1 MMDQNAVAVPAVD
14 QARMERL
21 GIRMGEQFDQY
32 KKDRRETEQ
41 QWLRNLR
48 QVKGV
53 YDPEIANVIPDD
65 QSTAYPKITRT
76 KVIGTVARLMEMLF
90 PQTEKNWG
98 IAPSP
103 LPNLSESDL
112 QIVLDGLAAPGEDGQ
127 PAPEPTTQ
135 QIEEAVFK
143 YAKLKSERMSK
154 EIDDQLVEL
163 DYITLARR
171 IIFSGVQYSIGILKG
186 PMVKHREGR
195 TWVKDPLTRRLTAKT
210 VKKLMP
216 FYEAVSVWD
225 WYPDMSAKDFEQ
237 MDGSYQRHI
246 MSRNQFA
253 ELAKRPDFKADT
265 IKKWLRDNTAGNYKE
280 LDWET
285 ELRIKADRK
294 NLTDLAG
301 RKYEVWEWWGFVSGH
316 DLKACGVPVPDD
328 QLDMELEA
336 NLWGIGKILIKHKLN
351 PFDEKIRPFHVFVYE
366 EDDIN
371 LTGNGLPQT
380 VRDSQM
386 AIGEA
391 ARMLLDNAS
400 VVCGDMVEINIDLLS
415 PGQSLDIHARKAWL
429 REGTGS
435 EAGLPAVRP
444 LQLNSH
450 INELTGII
458 NLFMGFADME
468 TALPPPAMGDPTKGG
483 SEALRT
489 TGGMSM
495 LMGAAALPI
504 RDTVRNFD
512 KFTVSFIG
520 SLYYWNMEFNDNE
533 DIKGDYQVVARGST
547 SLIAKEVR
555 ATSLDQFSM
564 TLTEDERMHVS
575 TRKLLEERMKSRD
588 IPLDVLDDV
597 KTVEARQT
605 QKAQIQQQLADEQ
618 SRKLDAEAK
627 KLVSAAFKDVAQ
639 AVAAQTG
646 ANVETFN
653 AIVEGVT
660 SANKAQLETG
670 AAEREAS
677 GVPITA
683 RAGAA
688 GAAPAGRGGA

>member
-14 QARMERL
+14 QAKMEKL
-21 GIRMGEQFDQY
+21 GVRMGDQFEQY
-32 KKDRRETEQ
+32 KKDRREAEQ

-53 YDPEIANVIPDD
+53 YDPEIADLIPDD

-90 PQTEKNWG
+90 PQTEKNWA

-103 LPNLSESDL
+103 LPNLSEPDL
-112 QIVLDGLAAPGEDGQ
+112 QVVLDGLTAPGEDGQ
-127 PAPEPTTQ
+127 TPPDPATP

-154 EIDDQLVEL
+154 EIDDQLIEL
-163 DYITLARR
+163 DYITLARK

-186 PMVKHREGR
+186 PMVKQREGR
-195 TWVKDPLTRRLTAKT
+195 TWKKNAITARLEAIT

-225 WYPDMSAKDFEQ
+225 WYPDISAKEFEQ

-253 ELAKRPDFKADT
+253 ELGKRPDFKADV
-265 IKKWLRDNTAGNYKE
+265 IKKWLRDNTVGNYKE

-285 ELRIKADRK
+285 ELRVKADRK

-301 RKYEVWEWWGFVSGH
+301 RKYEIWEWWGFVSGH
-316 DLKACGVPVPDD
+316 DLKACGVPIPDD
-328 QLDMELEA
+328 QLDLELEA
-336 NLWGIGKILIKHKLN
+336 NLWGIGKTLIKHKLN
-351 PFDEKIRPFHVFVYE
+351 PYDEDIRPFHLFVYE

-391 ARMLLDNAS
+391 SRMLLDNAS
-400 VVCGDMVEINIDLLS
+400 VVCGDMVEINTDLLI

-435 EAGLPAVRP
+435 DASLQAVRP
-444 LQLNSH
+444 IALNSH
-450 INELTGII
+450 IDSLTGII

-468 TALPPPAMGDPTKGG
+468 TALPPPAMGDPSKGG

-512 KFTVSFIG
+512 KFTVSFIR
-520 SLYYWNMEFNDNE
+520 SLYYWNMEFNSNE

-564 TLTEDERMHVS
+564 TLTDDERMEVN

-588 IPLDVLDDV
+588 LPLDVLDDP
-597 KTVEARQT
+597 KNVEERRSRQ
-605 QKAQIQQQLADEQ
+605 AQAQQQLADEQ
-618 SRKLDAEAK
+618 SRKLEAEVK
-627 KLVSAAFKDVAQ
+627 KLVSAAFKDIAQ
-639 AVAAQTG
+639 ANAAQTG
-646 ANVETFN
+646 ANVDTFN

-660 SANKAQLETG
+660 SANTAQLEAG
-670 AAEREAS
+670 AAEREAN
-677 GVPITA
+677 GVPVTA

-688 GAAPAGRGGA
+688 GAAAAGRS

>member
-1 MMDQNAVAVPAVD
+1 MDQNAVAVPAID

-21 GIRMGEQFDQY
+21 GTRMGAQFEQY

-48 QVKGV
+48 QVKGI
-53 YDPEIANVIPDD
+53 YDPEIADRIPED
-65 QSTAYPKITRT
+65 QSAAYPKVTRT

-112 QIVLDGLAAPGEDGQ
+112 QVVLDSLTAPGEDGQ
-127 PAPEPTTQ
+127 TPPDPTTE
-135 QIEEAVFK
+135 QIEEAIFK
-143 YAKLKSERMSK
+143 FAKLKSERMSK
-154 EIDDQLVEL
+154 EIDDQLIEL

-195 TWVKDPLTRRLTAKT
+195 TWAKDPLSGRLTAKT

-216 FYEAVSVWD
+216 FYESVSVWD
-225 WYPDMSAKDFEQ
+225 WYPDMSAKEFEQ

-253 ELAKRPDFKADT
+253 ELAKRPDFKADV
-265 IKKWLRDNTAGNYKE
+265 IKKWLRDNPAGNYKE

-285 ELRIKADRK
+285 ELRVKADRK

-336 NLWGIGKILIKHKLN
+336 NLWGIGNTLVKHKLN
-351 PFDEKIRPFHVFVYE
+351 PFDEKIRPYHVFVYE

-400 VVCGDMVEINIDLLS
+400 IVCGDMVEINVDLLM

-435 EAGLPAVRP
+435 EAGLQAVRP
-444 LQLNSH
+444 LPMNSH
-450 INELTGII
+450 IEDLTGII

-468 TALPPPAMGDPTKGG
+468 TALPPPAMGDPSKGG

-520 SLYYWNMEFNDNE
+520 SLYYWNMEFNGNE

-564 TLTEDERMHVS
+564 TLTDDERMHVS

-588 IPLDVLDDV
+588 IPLDVLDDI

-605 QKAQIQQQLADEQ
+605 QQAQTQQQLTDEQ
-618 SRKLDAEAK
+618 SRKLEAEIK
-627 KLVSAAFKDVAQ
+627 QLVSAAFKNVAL
-639 AVAAQTG
+639 ANAAQTG

-660 SANKAQLETG
+660 SANTAQLEAG
-670 AAEREAS
+670 AAEREAN
-677 GVPITA
+677 GVPVTA

-688 GAAPAGRGGA
+688 GAAAAGRGGA